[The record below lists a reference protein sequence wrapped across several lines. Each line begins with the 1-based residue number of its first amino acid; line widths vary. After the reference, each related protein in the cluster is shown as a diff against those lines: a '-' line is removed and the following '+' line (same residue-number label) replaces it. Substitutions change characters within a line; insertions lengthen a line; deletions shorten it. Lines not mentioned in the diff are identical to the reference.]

1 MRPHFAVCAVIGLA
15 CRARGSSDQRPPPTN
30 STPPQA
36 SASPDSTSIRPA
48 QATDLLR
55 VLYERLTVSEDRTA
69 VRSRLSEPQEA
80 TAETRPN
87 IHDSTATDTIV
98 QWRYDRLR
106 FVFLVVGGH
115 DFLVEARSTTDNPA
129 ISSLVGQVGTL
140 EAAEAT
146 LGEPRWTNIVADTL
160 IWGYHVPESDIGVS
174 ENGIHLYF
182 LRGRLFAV
190 SAVPYVD

>member
-1 MRPHFAVCAVIGLA
+1 MRPHFAVCALIGLA

-36 SASPDSTSIRPA
+36 SASPDSTSVRPA
-48 QATDLLR
+48 QPTDILR
-55 VLYERLTVSEDRTA
+55 ALYERLTVSEDRTA

-87 IHDSTATDTIV
+87 IHDSTVTDTIV

-106 FVFLVVGGH
+106 FLFLVVGGH
-115 DFLVEARSTTDNPA
+115 DFLVEAHSTTDNPA
-129 ISSLVGQVGTL
+129 ISPLVGQVGTL
-140 EAAEAT
+140 EGAEAT

-160 IWGYHVPESDIGVS
+160 TWGYYVPKSDIGVS
-174 ENGIHLYF
+174 ENGIDLHF
-182 LRGRLFAV
+182 LRGHLFAV
-190 SAVPYVD
+190 SAEPYVD